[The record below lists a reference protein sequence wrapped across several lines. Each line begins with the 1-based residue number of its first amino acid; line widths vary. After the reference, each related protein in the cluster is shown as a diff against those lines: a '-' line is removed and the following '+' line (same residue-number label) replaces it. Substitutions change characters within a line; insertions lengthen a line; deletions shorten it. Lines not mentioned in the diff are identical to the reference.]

1 MGVRIGVDWGIEE
14 GKRCNGG
21 EGTGDD
27 GGRGEEKLG
36 WYEKE
41 SWG

>member
-14 GKRCNGG
+14 GKRCKGG
-21 EGTGDD
+21 EGAGDD
-27 GGRGEEKLG
+27 GGRGGEKVG
-36 WYEKE
+36 WCEMG